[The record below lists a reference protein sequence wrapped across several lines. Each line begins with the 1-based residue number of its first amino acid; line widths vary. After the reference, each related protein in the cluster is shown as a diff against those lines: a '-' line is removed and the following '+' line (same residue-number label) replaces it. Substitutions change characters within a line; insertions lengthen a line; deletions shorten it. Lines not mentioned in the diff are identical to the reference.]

1 MSDDTLT
8 QIIGEHISRNI
19 RPLIKWA
26 YAGVTT
32 LVVGT
37 ALVVGMWRDLK
48 ANAEE
53 AQRDATR
60 ALNKADQHIEPMLN
74 NHETRIAVMEDRRA
88 K

>member
-8 QIIGEHISRNI
+8 QIIGDHISRNI
-19 RPLIKWA
+19 RPLLKWV

-53 AQRDATR
+53 AQRDATK
-60 ALNKADQHIEPMLN
+60 ALYKTEQHLEPMLN
-74 NHETRIAVMEDRRA
+74 NHETRIAVMESRRP